1 MFIVCFEI
9 FMIVVLLNGFNYL
22 LILNIYGYFG
32 YFMKYFLIRNKY
44 KNYLLVGEKYCYI
57 NWDYNLDSC

>member
-1 MFIVCFEI
+1 
-9 FMIVVLLNGFNYL
+9 MIVVLLNGFNYL